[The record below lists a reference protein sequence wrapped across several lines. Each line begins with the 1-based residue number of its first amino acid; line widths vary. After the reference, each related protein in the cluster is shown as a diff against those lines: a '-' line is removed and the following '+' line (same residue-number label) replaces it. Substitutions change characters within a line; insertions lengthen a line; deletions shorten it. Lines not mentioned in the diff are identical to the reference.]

1 MGIKSSAS
9 DQWFKVLAYCSV
21 GAAAILC
28 LLPLLITLAVSF
40 SNESLVVRHGYKL
53 IPEQFSTET
62 YDFILRSGNNWL
74 LRSYGLSALVTL
86 AGTAASLAATS
97 LLAYGLALKTV
108 RYRQGISFFCYF
120 TMLFSGGLVPWYIV
134 CVNFYH
140 LSNAFI
146 SLFLPYLVSVFLLLV
161 LKSFFSSIPESLIES
176 ARLDGASDFTIYT
189 RIVLPVSQTAMV
201 TVGLFYGLQYWNDW
215 FLPLMLVTDSNL
227 YTIQYKLY
235 TILSNT
241 QGLSAGMAQAAAGT
255 KVPTET
261 VKMATTV
268 LTVVPIM
275 CVYPFVQR
283 YFVKG
288 LTIGAVK
295 G

>member
-1 MGIKSSAS
+1 MSVKSSAS
-9 DQWFKVLAYCSV
+9 DTWFKIIAYGSI
-21 GAAAILC
+21 GIAAFLC

-53 IPEQFSTET
+53 IPELFSTET
-62 YDFILRSGNNWL
+62 YEYILRSGNNWL
-74 LRSYGLSALVTL
+74 FRSYGMSALVTA
-86 AGTAASLAATS
+86 AGTAASLLVTS
-97 LLAYGLALKTV
+97 MLAFGLSLKTV

-140 LSNAFI
+140 LSNTFLAM
-146 SLFLPYLVSVFLLLV
+146 FLPYLVSVFLLLV
-161 LKSFFSSIPESLIES
+161 LKSFFSSIPDSLIES
-176 ARLDGASDFTIYT
+176 ARLDGASDFTVYA
-189 RIVLPVSQTAMV
+189 RIVLPVAQTSMV
-201 TVGLFYGLQYWNDW
+201 TVALFYGLQYWNDW
-215 FLPLMLVTDSNL
+215 FLPLMLVTDGKL
-227 YTIQYKLY
+227 YTMQYKLY

-241 QGLSAGMAQAAAGT
+241 QGLSTGMAQAAAGT

-268 LTVVPIM
+268 LTVAPIM